1 MPENEQQTES
11 TEQETTTV
19 EETDGTTDTGS
30 DGENDGTS
38 GDEVQ
43 ETETS
48 DGDEDKFD
56 AERAKAKIR
65 SANNEAANLRK
76 RLKALEKQNS
86 ELKPLAE
93 KARKAEQENM
103 TEVERLRAEIA
114 ERDKRA
120 AQAASR
126 AVKSEIRAAAADLF
140 ADKTDPESYLT
151 LSDYVD
157 DDGEIDTAQIEAD
170 LTALLEKKP
179 HLGKQKADPP
189 KKRPAPDPTQAS
201 SANNNRTKDPAEEFA
216 GFLTSKLGRR

>member
-11 TEQETTTV
+11 TEQETTEV
-19 EETDGTTDTGS
+19 EETEAIGS
-30 DGENDGTS
+30 DNENDGTS
-38 GDEVQ
+38 GEEVQ

-48 DGDEDKFD
+48 GGDDEKFD
-56 AERAKAKIR
+56 ADRAKAKIR

-76 RLKALEKQNS
+76 RLKALEAKNK
-86 ELKPLAE
+86 ELEPLAK
-93 KARKAEQENM
+93 KAREAEAANM
-103 TEVERLRAEIA
+103 TEVDRLKAEIA

-120 AQAASR
+120 AQTAAR

-157 DDGEIDTAQIEAD
+157 DEGEIDTKQIETD
-170 LTALLEKKP
+170 LAELLERKP
-179 HLGKQKADPP
+179 HLGKPKADPP

>member
-11 TEQETTTV
+11 TEQEVTEV
-19 EETDGTTDTGS
+19 EETEDTGS
-30 DGENDGTS
+30 VDENDGTS
-38 GDEVQ
+38 EDQVQ

-48 DGDEDKFD
+48 DGDDDKFD

-103 TEVERLRAEIA
+103 TEVERLRAEIE

-151 LSDYVD
+151 MSDYVN
-157 DDGEIDTAQIEAD
+157 DDGEIDTTQIEAD
-170 LTALLEKKP
+170 LAALLERKP

-216 GFLTSKLGRR
+216 GFITSKLGRR

>member
-1 MPENEQQTES
+1 MPENEQQTTS
-11 TEQETTTV
+11 TEQETTEV
-19 EETDGTTDTGS
+19 EETKDANTNSGT
-30 DGENDGTS
+30 ENDGTS
-38 GDEVQ
+38 DEEVQ
-43 ETETS
+43 ETEKP
-48 DGDEDKFD
+48 DDDDETFD
-56 AERAKAKIR
+56 ADRAKAKIH

-103 TEVERLRAEIA
+103 TEVERLKTQIA
-114 ERDKRA
+114 EQEKRA
-120 AQAASR
+120 AQTSAR

-157 DDGEIDTAQIEAD
+157 DDGEIDTAQIETD
-170 LTALLEKKP
+170 LTALLERKP
-179 HLGKQKADPP
+179 HLGKPKADPP

-201 SANNNRTKDPAEEFA
+201 SANGNRTKDQAEEFA